1 MKSYDLVAQ
10 TIRGNNPGKTPIY
23 GWIAWN
29 LDWQNNQKYKTY
41 QSFEDKYEFDMAH
54 IFGGPNCFDDH
65 QINALKASG
74 VEITPEVLLQIP
86 LLPVDNMADY
96 QSVIEQIKYY
106 RGERERFCYMQSN
119 GIFECLNGPLGIQNH
134 LMYLA
139 LYPDELKEV
148 YRRQAE
154 WNIKFNEHIL
164 ELGIDMIHLSD
175 DWGSQN
181 SLMFSKDM
189 FSEMILPYHK
199 MISNQ
204 VKKSGK
210 FISLHSDGNINQAL
224 DGIIDIGFD
233 VVHPWQETAGMSY
246 ETYLQNYSDQF
257 AILGGICVQSSLGF
271 GDYPKLERDIKRVFK
286 ALKGKRWICCTTHF
300 VQDHC
305 TFDELEFAYD
315 LIYKLAK

>member
-1 MKSYDLVAQ
+1 
-10 TIRGNNPGKTPIY
+10 
-23 GWIAWN
+23 
-29 LDWQNNQKYKTY
+29 
-41 QSFEDKYEFDMAH
+41 
-54 IFGGPNCFDDH
+54 
-65 QINALKASG
+65 
-74 VEITPEVLLQIP
+74 
-86 LLPVDNMADY
+86 MADY

>member
-1 MKSYDLVAQ
+1 MKSYDLVTQ
-10 TIRGNNPGKTPIY
+10 TIRGKNPGKTPIY

-29 LDWQNNQKYKTY
+29 LDWKNNQKYKTY
-41 QSFEDKYEFDMAH
+41 QNFEDKYEFDMAH
-54 IFGGPNCFDDH
+54 LFGGPNCFDDQ

-74 VEITPEVLLQIP
+74 VEVTPEVLLQIP

-119 GIFECLNGPLGIQNH
+119 GIFECLNGPLGIENH

-199 MISNQ
+199 MISKQ
-204 VKKSGK
+204 VKKTGK

-246 ETYLQNYSDQF
+246 DTFLQNYSDQF

-271 GDYPKLERDIKRVFK
+271 GDYKKLEGDIKRVFK

-305 TFDELEFAYD
+305 TFEELEFAYD